1 MKFHVC
7 SSCSGKC
14 ADWGLL
20 VLRLGVGVVFF
31 AHGAQ
36 KLFGWFGG
44 GGLTGTAGFF
54 GTLGLAPA
62 AFWTWLVALVETFGG
77 LALILGLFTSVAGA
91 LLFINMAV
99 AFFLVHLKNGFFA
112 GKGGYEFVLTLGVA
126 ALALAL
132 SGAGRFALD
141 AKMCKSCKGKGNVDT
156 RTSV

>member
-20 VLRLGVGVVFF
+20 VLRLGVGAVFF

-44 GGLTGTAGFF
+44 GGLAGMTGFF

-62 AFWTWLVALVETFGG
+62 TFWAWLVALVETFGG
-77 LALILGLFTSVAGA
+77 LALILGLFTSVAGV
-91 LLFINMAV
+91 LLFVDMVV

-112 GKGGYEFVLTLGVA
+112 SKGGYEFVLTLGVA
-126 ALALAL
+126 VLGLALA
-132 SGAGRFALD
+132 GVGRFSR
-141 AKMCKSCKGKGNVDT
+141 M
-156 RTSV
+156 